1 MYATIREGAY
11 MDEDTEAK
19 SFDKI
24 DIETLIG
31 LVQVWQNLGYT
42 DDETERFYDA
52 VVNSLSHLIKR

>member
-1 MYATIREGAY
+1 

-24 DIETLIG
+24 DIEVLVG

-52 VVNSLSHLIKR
+52 VVNNLSHLVKR